1 MKKLLLCLITLQAL
15 FFSAAASDTPTFEG
29 SRNVLICRTTQDN
42 YASHYLYK
50 GIREPFRIPWWN
62 VINADELLSSSD
74 ITEANL
80 AELATHYQADL
91 VIVPFVNHWYFRQ
104 FQGFFPYND
113 DWYTEYSYR
122 LSLYAYDK
130 ETASF
135 RSYTVNGQGS
145 KEAVDLNN
153 PDDILRPAVKRLLDE
168 FPYKRI
174 PRDRPH
180 SSSSI
185 NKSLSVST
193 TNGGAKIYKFLDG
206 AVSI

>member
-1 MKKLLLCLITLQAL
+1 MKKIFVLLLLIQAL
-15 FFSAAASDTPTFEG
+15 CLTAFAVDTPTFDG

-42 YASHYLYK
+42 YASRYLNK
-50 GIREPFRIPWWN
+50 GAREPFKIPWWN
-62 VINADELLSSSD
+62 VINADEMLSSSD

-80 AELATHYQADL
+80 AELATRYHADL

-122 LSLYAYDK
+122 FSLYAYDK
-130 ETASF
+130 ETDSF

-153 PDDILRPAVKRLLDE
+153 PDDVLKPAIKRLLDD

-180 SSSSI
+180 ASSSI

-193 TNGGAKIYKFLDG
+193 TNGGAKIYKSLDG

>member
-1 MKKLLLCLITLQAL
+1 MECHKTPMKFFLRPTLRKRIWPNWLLAI
-15 FFSAAASDTPTFEG
+15 
-29 SRNVLICRTTQDN
+29 RRT
-42 YASHYLYK
+42 
-50 GIREPFRIPWWN
+50 
-62 VINADELLSSSD
+62 SSSFPLSTIGTSD
-74 ITEANL
+74 NL
-80 AELATHYQADL
+80 
-91 VIVPFVNHWYFRQ
+91 
-104 FQGFFPYND
+104 QGFFPYND

-122 LSLYAYDK
+122 FSLYAYDK

-174 PRDRPH
+174 PGDRPH

-193 TNGGAKIYKFLDG
+193 TNGGAKIYKSLDG